1 MFYSDYF
8 LNKSI
13 LEDEIRGRS
22 NFFYKNFF
30 FVCLLVVQISSI
42 LDKNN
47 YFRLFS
53 VVFGV
58 FGVFDWIILI
68 DQKIT

>member
-13 LEDEIRGRS
+13 LEDEIKGVKVV
-22 NFFYKNFF
+22 FFIKFF
-30 FVCLLVVQISSI
+30 FVCLLVVQTSSI
-42 LDKNN
+42 LNKNN
-47 YFRLFS
+47 CFQLFS

-58 FGVFDWIILI
+58 FDFLILI
-68 DQKIT
+68 EQQIT

>member
-13 LEDEIRGRS
+13 LEDKIRGRS

-30 FVCLLVVQISSI
+30 LCLLVVQISSI

-47 YFRLFS
+47 CFQLFS
-53 VVFGV
+53 VVFG
-58 FGVFDWIILI
+58 FFDVFDFLILI
-68 DQKIT
+68 DQQIT